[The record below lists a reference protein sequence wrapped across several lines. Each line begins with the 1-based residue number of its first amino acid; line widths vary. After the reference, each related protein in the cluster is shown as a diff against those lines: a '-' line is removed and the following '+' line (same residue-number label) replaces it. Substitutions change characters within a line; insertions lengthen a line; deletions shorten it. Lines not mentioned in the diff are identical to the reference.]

1 MFSFVINLTDFA
13 IIGFDTHPE
22 VIKRFIE
29 SNITNRDVIDR
40 LISISSGGK
49 TNIYSALQ
57 TANKEFSHQIKPK
70 KTLVMISDLLAT
82 SGGDFLPVLKRMDDV
97 RIILTPRRQTLQLTA
112 PIINQLRKLPNVK
125 LYFMKPDE
133 RLIPTLLEKVL
144 YD

>member
-1 MFSFVINLTDFA
+1 MFSYVMNLKDFA

-22 VIKRFIE
+22 VIKGFNE

-40 LISISSGGK
+40 LISIRSGGK

-57 TANKEFSHQIKPK
+57 TVNKEFSHQIKPK
-70 KTLVMISDLLAT
+70 KTLVLISDLLAT
-82 SGGDFLPVLKRMDDV
+82 SGSDFLPVLKRMDDV

-112 PIINQLRKLPNVK
+112 PIINQLRKLPNIK
-125 LYFMKPDE
+125 LHFMKPDE
-133 RLIPTLLEKVL
+133 RSIPTLLEKVL